1 MFAKEYDLN
10 FLPDDTIGKYEVKYH
25 DVRDEPFRLYGVRHD
40 GERFAII
47 KKTYD
52 NARASGDENVY
63 IINGLECFTEYG
75 PECTVDGT
83 HPNDFG
89 YRFMAERISKV
100 LKEILDK

>member
-1 MFAKEYDLN
+1 MLSRPCD
-10 FLPDDTIGKYEVKYH
+10 
-25 DVRDEPFRLYGVRHD
+25 FRTGAENTA
-40 GERFAII
+40 ERFAII

-52 NARASGDENVY
+52 NAKAAGDENVY
-63 IINGLECFTEYG
+63 IINGLECFFEYG

-89 YRFMAERISKV
+89 YRFMAERISRD